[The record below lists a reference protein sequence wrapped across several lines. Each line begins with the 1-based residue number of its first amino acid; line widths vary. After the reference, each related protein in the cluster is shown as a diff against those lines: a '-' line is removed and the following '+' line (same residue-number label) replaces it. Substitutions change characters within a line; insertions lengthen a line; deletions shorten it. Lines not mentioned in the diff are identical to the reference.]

1 MRPFFRCCL
10 AAVALL
16 AAAPVAVPAA
26 EALPPASYLA
36 ACGGADAVIPLGE
49 TLLDWQCLRT
59 AHPQIHCL
67 RADAQGR
74 LWLELA
80 DGRRVLYDEGL
91 PLDPHGPPRW
101 DGDVRASMAR
111 PYPLDPHR
119 PPTPAGDSPGRRRS
133 YALLRALYGD
143 SAAAVRP
150 RLRTGTFFGQRV
162 QMEARALEALQRV
175 EARLAPEVA
184 RQPALRAYLV
194 SAGGFLWRR
203 IAGEDRL
210 SPHSFGI
217 AIDLS
222 PQKAPYWRWS
232 RRRPHPLQSAYPTA
246 IVSAFEAEGFVWG
259 GKWHEYDLM
268 HFEFRP
274 EILCKARRAATPPDA
289 APSAAPDFP
298 SSALP
303 SPALPASPAPR

>member
-1 MRPFFRCCL
+1 MRPLFFCCL
-10 AAVALL
+10 VACALL
-16 AAAPVAVPAA
+16 AVAPVVVPAA

-36 ACGGADAVIPLGE
+36 ACTGPDAVTPQGE
-49 TLLDWQCLRT
+49 TLLDWQCLRA

-91 PLDPHGPPRW
+91 PADPLAPPRW

-133 YALLRALYGD
+133 YALLCALYGD
-143 SAAAVRP
+143 SAAAIRP

-162 QMEARALEALQRV
+162 QMEAGALAALQRV

-184 RQPALRAYLV
+184 RRPALRAYLV

-222 PQKAPYWRWS
+222 PKKAPYWRWS
-232 RRRPHPLQSAYPTA
+232 RQRPHPLQFAYPTV

-274 EILCKARRAATPPDA
+274 EILCKARRAASPVVPPA
-289 APSAAPDFP
+289 AVPDLPAP
-298 SSALP
+298 AL
-303 SPALPASPAPR
+303 SPAVSR